1 MSEFYSKK
9 VVKPMSEL
17 HAAPMPFCDEYPRG
31 DTLEYYELGASFDGS
46 PPLSVKIFPNI
57 GAKSTGL
64 CFDHQPY
71 ELSGEIWDPYLY
83 LSAPWGSYIPY
94 PTPNRVRD
102 SAFIFHGERVLMKKF
117 GHLRDSHGLAYDSR
131 WQYDEPVL
139 FEGGVAMRLWLEMQP
154 GDENFP
160 AFPYRNRLTVEYR
173 ITERC
178 LSFSYRVDNLDERP
192 MPYGLCKH
200 PFFMRADPKEPILIK
215 VEADSVYETTPE
227 LLPTGRFL
235 PVADHPEFD
244 LRSFR
249 SLDDICLDNEYTHLH
264 GDSVY
269 IRYPMRG
276 RQLRIRMSED
286 FQNVVVFTMKA
297 YKDLFPPND
306 LPEVFCIESQTC
318 CTDAINM
325 HERGFAESGLIILE
339 AGESHSGW
347 IRYQFE
353 DIKGEETHAI

>member
-1 MSEFYSKK
+1 MPHPCPFAMNIREAIRWSTMSLAQAL
-9 VVKPMSEL
+9 MT
-17 HAAPMPFCDEYPRG
+17 A
-31 DTLEYYELGASFDGS
+31 

-139 FEGGVAMRLWLEMQP
+139 SEGGVAMRLWLEMQP

-227 LLPTGRFL
+227 LLPTGRFCRL
-235 PVADHPEFD
+235 QTIQNLICAAFAVWTKFAWTMCIRTCTATVFIFAI
-244 LRSFR
+244 LCGAVSFASGCPR
-249 SLDDICLDNEYTHLH
+249 IFKTSLSL
-264 GDSVY
+264 
-269 IRYPMRG
+269 
-276 RQLRIRMSED
+276 Q
-286 FQNVVVFTMKA
+286 
-297 YKDLFPPND
+297 
-306 LPEVFCIESQTC
+306 
-318 CTDAINM
+318 
-325 HERGFAESGLIILE
+325 
-339 AGESHSGW
+339 
-347 IRYQFE
+347 
-353 DIKGEETHAI
+353 